1 MAETRSS
8 TEHEVFG
15 QYLEKIPE
23 DQLPKKI
30 EIVCHFLYRK
40 NYEFD
45 QTYNRG
51 GKVIKTFK
59 PKTKSTVIKEISSKV
74 SDVWSKASIPIK
86 SSRAVEISVEK
97 LIDDALE
104 KYSKDLSYYKTTKNE
119 NSNWKSDFVGD
130 R

>member
-30 EIVCHFLYRK
+30 EIVCHFLYRR
-40 NYEFD
+40 NHECD
-45 QTYNRG
+45 QNFKRS
-51 GKVIKTFK
+51 GKTIKRFK
-59 PKTKSTVIKEISSKV
+59 PKTKSKVIREISSEV
-74 SDVWSKASIPIK
+74 SKVWSKASIPIK

-104 KYSKDLSYYKTTKNE
+104 KYSKDLSY
-119 NSNWKSDFVGD
+119 
-130 R
+130 